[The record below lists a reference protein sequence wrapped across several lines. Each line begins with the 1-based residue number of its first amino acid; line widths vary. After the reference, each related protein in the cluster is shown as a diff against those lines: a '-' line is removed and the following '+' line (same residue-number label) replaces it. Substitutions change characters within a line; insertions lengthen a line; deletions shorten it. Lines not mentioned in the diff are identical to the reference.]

1 MRPQAD
7 LQIGAGLN
15 IGFGFWYVKASK
27 TAHGSAQKK
36 TPPQGAVFMLCD

>member
-7 LQIGAGLN
+7 LQIGAEMN
-15 IGFGFWYVKASK
+15 IGFGFCYVKASK
-27 TAHGSAQKK
+27 PAHGSTQKK